1 VTVYSTDPKL
11 VEALPGY
18 VNTDSVNLTGLKDD
32 LNQQISLVLQDGIT
46 VVGDPSVNVQVSI
59 AAIENSLSVSSVPV
73 IPTGL
78 AANLTVMISPANADV
93 IIAGP
98 LVSLNTL
105 SISDLQVLIDL
116 SGMQPGRYTIQPT
129 TSLNLP
135 DLRIQSILPTTFEVT
150 IARMTATSTPKK

>member
-1 VTVYSTDPKL
+1 
-11 VEALPGY
+11 
-18 VNTDSVNLTGLKDD
+18 
-32 LNQQISLVLQDGIT
+32 
-46 VVGDPSVNVQVSI
+46 
-59 AAIENSLSVSSVPV
+59 
-73 IPTGL
+73 
-78 AANLTVMISPANADV
+78 MISPANADV